1 MDLLERAD
9 LNDKFWHRLFEWLNV
24 RFSLIAAG
32 QLGRKLSL
40 FSVGDDQEKCK
51 QAVK

>member
-1 MDLLERAD
+1 VNCNFSEREFAQGP
-9 LNDKFWHRLFEWLNV
+9 EV